1 MRMGTKN
8 IAISDEAYERLKS
21 LKRPGESFTELIE
34 RMTQSRRVAD
44 LAGLLTEEQGLEMKR
59 RVSEL
64 RGASSR
70 RLSKTEERVG

>member
-1 MRMGTKN
+1 MGTKN

-34 RMTQSRRVAD
+34 RMTTSRRVAD
-44 LAGLLTEEQGLEMKR
+44 LAGLLTKGEGFEVKK

-64 RGASSR
+64 RKESLR
-70 RLSKTEERVG
+70 RLSEIEARMS

>member
-1 MRMGTKN
+1 MGTKN

-34 RMTQSRRVAD
+34 RMTRSRSVVD
-44 LAGLLTEEQGLEMKR
+44 LAGLLTKGEGLEVKK

-64 RGASSR
+64 RKASSR
-70 RLSKTEERVG
+70 RLSEIEARMS